1 MIPNKSMYCSA
12 DAAEINLYELNFAR
26 FFSIRTSE
34 NGWRRRSPGSSA
46 WRMEQSF
53 PGERPSRSMSST

>member
-34 NGWRRRSPGSSA
+34 NGWRRVGHGKGRH
-46 WRMEQSF
+46 F
-53 PGERPSRSMSST
+53 L